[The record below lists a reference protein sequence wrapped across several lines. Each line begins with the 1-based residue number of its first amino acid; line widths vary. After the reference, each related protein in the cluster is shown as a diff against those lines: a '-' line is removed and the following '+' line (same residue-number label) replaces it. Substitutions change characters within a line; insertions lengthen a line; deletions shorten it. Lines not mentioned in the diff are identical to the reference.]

1 MRQVAD
7 RGGEHAEVLRR
18 NAGKTFKAQRIGGG
32 NITLG
37 IQQRPVNIEELAA
50 GHLTIVGNGGQG
62 VDVLMND
69 VDEFLELVVV
79 LRFADKALG
88 QLAHRE
94 FLTQVSGEEQH
105 QTQATIHL
113 AARLESGA
121 VLLVLGLDR
130 LGITRLTNIATN
142 RRGNHRGAYRA
153 GGFVS
158 QSESAGGVQAA
169 MIGVHS
175 LLRADNRGT
184 RMLQHKHGQIVGI
197 GVGHVQV
204 FAVHINGGGKAT
216 RIDNLDQRVRNGLR
230 AQARRNRI
238 QTETGN
244 RGLRHTR
251 RGARRMLGELGLI
264 RLGGNRHRTSQIVG
278 GGKHRHI
285 FRLEHQT
292 DARFVAQL
300 QTVGRE
306 VLAFRLG
313 RILRLP

>member
-1 MRQVAD
+1 
-7 RGGEHAEVLRR
+7 
-18 NAGKTFKAQRIGGG
+18 
-32 NITLG
+32 
-37 IQQRPVNIEELAA
+37 
-50 GHLTIVGNGGQG
+50 
-62 VDVLMND
+62 
-69 VDEFLELVVV
+69 
-79 LRFADKALG
+79 
-88 QLAHRE
+88 
-94 FLTQVSGEEQH
+94 
-105 QTQATIHL
+105 
-113 AARLESGA
+113 
-121 VLLVLGLDR
+121 
-130 LGITRLTNIATN
+130 
-142 RRGNHRGAYRA
+142 
-153 GGFVS
+153 
-158 QSESAGGVQAA
+158 

-251 RGARRMLGELGLI
+251 R
-264 RLGGNRHRTSQIVG
+264 LGGNRHRTSQIVG

>member
-32 NITLG
+32 NNTLG
-37 IQQRPVNIEELAA
+37 VQQRPVDVEELAA
-50 GHLTIVGNGGQG
+50 RHLAVIGDGGEG
-62 VDVLMND
+62 VNVLVDDVDVL
-69 VDEFLELVVV
+69 LELVLV
-79 LRFADKALG
+79 LRLADEPFG

-94 FLTQVSGEEQH
+94 FLAEVGGKEQH
-105 QTQATIHL
+105 QTQTTVDL

-121 VLLVLGLDR
+121 VLLVLRLDR
-130 LGITRLTNIATN
+130 LGVARLTNIATN
-142 RRGNHRGAYRA
+142 RWGNHRGAYRA
-153 GGFVS
+153 GGFVG

-216 RIDNLDQRVRNGLR
+216 RIDNLDQRIRNGLR

-238 QTETGN
+238 QTEPGN

-251 RGARRMLGELGLI
+251 RGARRLLGELGMI
-264 RLGGNRHRTSQIVG
+264 RFGGNRHRTSQIVG

>member
-1 MRQVAD
+1 
-7 RGGEHAEVLRR
+7 
-18 NAGKTFKAQRIGGG
+18 
-32 NITLG
+32 
-37 IQQRPVNIEELAA
+37 
-50 GHLTIVGNGGQG
+50 
-62 VDVLMND
+62 
-69 VDEFLELVVV
+69 
-79 LRFADKALG
+79 
-88 QLAHRE
+88 
-94 FLTQVSGEEQH
+94 
-105 QTQATIHL
+105 
-113 AARLESGA
+113 
-121 VLLVLGLDR
+121 
-130 LGITRLTNIATN
+130 
-142 RRGNHRGAYRA
+142 
-153 GGFVS
+153 
-158 QSESAGGVQAA
+158 

-216 RIDNLDQRVRNGLR
+216 RIDNLDQRIRNGLR

-238 QTETGN
+238 QTEPGN

-251 RGARRMLGELGLI
+251 RGARRLLGELGMI
-264 RLGGNRHRTSQIVG
+264 RFGGNRHRTSQIVG

>member
-1 MRQVAD
+1 
-7 RGGEHAEVLRR
+7 
-18 NAGKTFKAQRIGGG
+18 
-32 NITLG
+32 
-37 IQQRPVNIEELAA
+37 
-50 GHLTIVGNGGQG
+50 
-62 VDVLMND
+62 MND

-169 MIGVHS
+169 MIASTASCG
-175 LLRADNRGT
+175 LT
-184 RMLQHKHGQIVGI
+184 IVAPGCSSTNMAKSSES
-197 GVGHVQV
+197 V
-204 FAVHINGGGKAT
+204 
-216 RIDNLDQRVRNGLR
+216 
-230 AQARRNRI
+230 
-238 QTETGN
+238 
-244 RGLRHTR
+244 
-251 RGARRMLGELGLI
+251 
-264 RLGGNRHRTSQIVG
+264 
-278 GGKHRHI
+278 
-285 FRLEHQT
+285 
-292 DARFVAQL
+292 
-300 QTVGRE
+300 
-306 VLAFRLG
+306 
-313 RILRLP
+313 